1 MEEKLKPIKVAFECD
16 PDLYEKFR
24 RIYPGHGQVARFYR
38 TITKRVVK
46 HVDEHGLDGLG
57 QAVGDIATSLVDEDI
72 DRGRI

>member
-1 MEEKLKPIKVAFECD
+1 MKPIKVAFECD

-38 TITKRVVK
+38 TVTMRVVR
-46 HVDEHGLDGLG
+46 HVEKHGLEGLG
-57 QAVGDIATSLVDEDI
+57 KEVDAITTGLVDEDT